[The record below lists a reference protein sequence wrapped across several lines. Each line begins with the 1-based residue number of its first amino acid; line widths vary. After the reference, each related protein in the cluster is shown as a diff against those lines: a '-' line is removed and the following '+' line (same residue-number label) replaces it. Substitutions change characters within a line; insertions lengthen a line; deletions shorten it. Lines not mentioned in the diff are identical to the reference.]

1 MLVSVSKYIL
11 DVPALLSHQRYFSW
25 ILGRSPY
32 HFSLPSV
39 QQLQNGVLAICDL
52 GPIGGRDR
60 NARGRRPFL
69 MMVSCCMD
77 GIPHAMKKTTREFHC
92 VIAKSC
98 ISEYEP

>member
-1 MLVSVSKYIL
+1 MLVSVSKYLL

-25 ILGRSPY
+25 ILGRSL
-32 HFSLPSV
+32 SLFPSV
-39 QQLQNGVLAICDL
+39 QNGVLAICDL